1 MPDLPSGTVTFL
13 FTDIEGSTTLWE
25 RDRVAM
31 AAAVDRHLA
40 ALDTAIA
47 SHGGVHFKT
56 VGDAIQAA
64 FPTAPSAIA
73 AAVAAQ
79 RTLQA
84 EQWSDPPGPLQV
96 RMALHAGEAVPRDGD
111 YLAAP
116 LNRLARLLAIGHG
129 TQILLTEVV
138 ERLGAGSLPVEVSL
152 RPLGTH
158 RLRDLQEPEEVF
170 QVVASG
176 LPDQFPPLQSLPR
189 HLTNLATP
197 PTALIGRELEIA
209 SVLRLFETAGL
220 RLVTL
225 TGPGGTG
232 KTRLA
237 QEIGAGALD
246 RYPDGVFFVDLS
258 PLTDPGLVLPTI
270 AATLGVREVLGQPV
284 FQTLSGFFADKRL
297 LLLLDNCERI
307 LAAAPDVATLLAASP
322 TVSILATSRA
332 ALHIRGEHEVPV
344 LPLPLPAADHLPSL
358 NELAQVPAVALFV
371 DLASATRPDFALSAD
386 NAAAVAA
393 ICRRLDGLPLAIELA
408 AARIKVLPPAALLA
422 RLEQRLPLLTGGG
435 RDLPSRQRTMRDT
448 IAWSYDLLSPEEQA
462 LCRRFAVFAGGF
474 TLEAAEAVAVPDA
487 ALPVLDGV
495 VALVE
500 QSLLQQ
506 MPGSDAEPR
515 YQMLET
521 VREYGL
527 ERLAAARDEDEARE
541 RHARH
546 FLKLAERRVRG
557 IQILMDLQSLT
568 QLAPEQDNARLALT
582 WFDEHDEVDA
592 LLRLSSLLYGLWLA
606 QGRYREGLG
615 WLARGLEKSNHTPST
630 ARVQALVAA
639 GMLAIVQGDYER
651 AAIFSHE
658 GVALARALG
667 DPLLEGQAL
676 AIAGFLGYHRG
687 EYGRAEDLLDEGH
700 RYLSQLGSHVPGAL
714 PDTGFS
720 LLILGNIALV
730 RGQFERAASHHEGAL
745 ELFQLAGNDWGV
757 GEAQAALGAGN
768 YRTGA
773 YAQAAT
779 RYAES
784 LGRSRHLNRLFPLL
798 VGTVLHGLA
807 GIAAATGHPDKGA
820 RLLGAAEGIVSSV
833 GAPVYPRDRPVHE
846 QALAALTVTL
856 GPEQLAAA
864 RKAGRA
870 LTIQDAIAEAQAF
883 AEAVI
888 SAA

>member
-1 MPDLPSGTVTFL
+1 MPELPSGTVTFL
-13 FTDIEGSTTLWE
+13 FTDIEGSTALWE
-25 RDRVAM
+25 QDRQAM
-31 AAAVDRHLA
+31 AQAVDRHLA
-40 ALDTAIA
+40 LLRAVVGD
-47 SHGGVHFKT
+47 HGGVPFKT
-56 VGDAIQAA
+56 VGDAVQAA
-64 FPTAPSAIA
+64 FPTAPGAFA

-79 RTLQA
+79 RALQA
-84 EQWSDPPGPLQV
+84 EPWSDPPGPLHV

-116 LNRLARLLAIGHG
+116 LNRLARLLAVGHG

-138 ERLGAGSLPVEVSL
+138 ERLVNGALPADVSL

-176 LPDQFPPLQSLPR
+176 LPDQFPPLQSLPE
-189 HLTNLATP
+189 HPTNLATP
-197 PTALIGRELEIA
+197 PTVLIGREVEVAAILSMLDKGA
-209 SVLRLFETAGL
+209 

-237 QEIGAGALD
+237 LEIGAEALD
-246 RYPDGVFFVDLS
+246 RYPDGVFFVDLA
-258 PLTDPGLVLPTI
+258 PLTDPALVIPTI
-270 AATLGVREVLGQPV
+270 ATTLGVREVVGQPLL
-284 FQTLSGFFADKRL
+284 QLLGGILASKQI
-297 LLLLDNCERI
+297 LLLLDNCERV
-307 LAAAPDVATLLAASP
+307 LAAAPEVATLLAASP

-332 ALHIRGEHEVPV
+332 ALHIRGEHEFPL
-344 LPLPLPAADHLPSL
+344 LPLPLPTADRLPAI
-358 NELAQVPAVALFV
+358 EALAQVPAVALFV
-371 DLASATRPDFALSAD
+371 DLASASRPDFALTAD
-386 NAAAVAA
+386 NASAVAA

-435 RDLPSRQRTMRDT
+435 RDFPARQRTMRDT

-546 FLKLAERRVRG
+546 VLKLAELRVRG

-568 QLAPEQDNARLALT
+568 QLAPEQENARLALT

-592 LLRLSSLLYGLWLA
+592 LLRLSALLYGLWLA
-606 QGRYREGLG
+606 QGQYREGLG

-639 GMLAIVQGDYER
+639 GMLAIVQGDYAR
-651 AAIFSHE
+651 AAIFSQE
-658 GVALARALG
+658 GVAFARALG

-687 EYGRAEDLLDEGH
+687 EYGRAEELLDEGH

-730 RGQFERAASHHEGAL
+730 REQFERAASHHEGAL
-745 ELFQLAGNDWGV
+745 ELFQLAGNDWGI
-757 GEAQAALGAGN
+757 GEAQAALGADN

-779 RYAES
+779 HYAQS

-807 GIAAATGHPDKGA
+807 GIAAATGHPEKGA

-833 GAPVYPRDRPVHE
+833 GAPVYPRDQPVRAR
-846 QALAALTVTL
+846 ALAALTNAL
-856 GPEQLAAA
+856 GEERLATG
-864 RKAGRA
+864 REAGRG
-870 LTIQDAIAEAQAF
+870 LTLEAAIVEAQAV
-883 AEAVI
+883 AEAVM
-888 SAA
+888 SSS